1 MSEEEREEHE
11 ELKQDFFFFKTKD
24 LKIDMWENNESFKE
38 LRSPGFKYSL

>member
-11 ELKQDFFFFKTKD
+11 ELKQDFFFKTKD